1 MTRVLFRGGRSGEH
15 NHIYGAHNILLRA
28 LRLKQLPLIPKI
40 SWVHGWQSEHHQFSR
55 EHVAQSCLNFFFL
68 RLALVARDDQET
80 FLRSEGVP
88 SVAVGLPFAH
98 EMDRV
103 SVVRRPN
110 SMLVVPTHLYR
121 TFTVDRSEYRDFVE
135 FAGEEKRHFEA
146 SAVLLH
152 AGDFEQGLH
161 SIWIDAGWTV
171 IAGAVPMDF
180 TSLRR
185 VASLFR
191 AFEVVLTN
199 GIGSH
204 VPYAAAVGARI
215 SVSGPQWRS
224 RPRRGTTDA
233 ERFAS
238 LGDRLLEAREALLKD
253 WSRRGLLRSPIA
265 SRRHVEWGQKEV
277 GYENIGRLPTVARR
291 IAALRP
297 ANSIAEAMHALQG
310 YSEVK
315 FRR

>member
-1 MTRVLFRGGRSGEH
+1 MRRVLPAGRRPGEH

-28 LRLKQLPLIPKI
+28 LRLKQLPLIPNI
-40 SWVHGWQSEHHQFSR
+40 SWQHGWKSEHHQFSR
-55 EHVAQSCLNFFFL
+55 EAVALSRLNLFLL
-68 RLALVARDDQET
+68 RLALVARDDEET

-88 SVAVGLPFAH
+88 SLAVGLPYAH
-98 EMDRV
+98 EIDRV
-103 SVVRRPN
+103 SVARRQN

-121 TFTVDRSEYRDFVE
+121 TFTVDRSEYRNFVE

-171 IAGAVPMDF
+171 IAGAVPMDS

-215 SVSGPQWRS
+215 SVSGPHWKS
-224 RPRRGTTDA
+224 RPKPGTTDA
-233 ERFAS
+233 ERHDA
-238 LGDRLLEAREALLKD
+238 LGDRLLEANEALLKD
-253 WSRRGLLRSPIA
+253 WSRRGLLQSPIA

-297 ANSIAEAMHALQG
+297 ANSVAEAISALHG
-310 YSEVK
+310 YSEGK